1 MGGLS
6 EASVHSDSS
15 CRSVA
20 LETSHPQRKVSAP
33 SSSSSSSISRMF
45 VFCIFLTVHLEE
57 FFLFAGL
64 HYLLM
69 LTWLLLIRTNFC
81 GSIDGVRRSIKMKEG
96 CKNIE
101 KYQPEEEDYKIS
113 WSIFCKILHQENTLM
128 ENLASSCL

>member
-1 MGGLS
+1 
-6 EASVHSDSS
+6 
-15 CRSVA
+15 
-20 LETSHPQRKVSAP
+20 
-33 SSSSSSSISRMF
+33 MF

-96 CKNIE
+96 CKILQ

-113 WSIFCKILHQENTLM
+113 LSIFATFCIKKTH
-128 ENLASSCL
+128 